1 MFFVQCILIDKEQQM
16 NFKFNDGGRANAGY
30 KGKAG
35 DCGVR
40 AMAIALNMDYQIAYK
55 ELAEANKNYGFA
67 KSARNGLLKEV
78 YESVLNAHGFVWHS
92 APKFVGR
99 KAKTSD
105 MPKGFVIARQAGHFV
120 AVIDG
125 VVNDT
130 WDCTNKMVYGYWAKI

>member
-1 MFFVQCILIDKEQQM
+1 MIY
-16 NFKFNDGGRANAGY
+16 KFNDGGRANAGY
-30 KGKAG
+30 KGNAG
-35 DCGVR
+35 DCGAR
-40 AMAIALNMDYQIAYK
+40 AMAIALNMDYEVAYK
-55 ELAEANKNYGFA
+55 KLAEANKQCGFA

-99 KAKTSD
+99 KARASD
-105 MPKGFVIARQAGHFV
+105 MPKGAVIARQAGHYV